1 MTRNGVKD
9 AELAEKIGHQLSRSQ
24 VNRIR
29 RGVSRPSIEG
39 AKALEAATK
48 IPASRFVMGEAS

>member
-1 MTRNGVKD
+1 MDQHGVKD
-9 AELAEKIGHQLSRSQ
+9 AGLAERLGHQLSRSQ

-39 AKALEAATK
+39 AKVLEAVTR
-48 IPASRFVMGEAS
+48 IPAARFVMGEAG